1 MIQYAEIKPTVY
13 VETSVVSYLT
23 SRPSNDA
30 VISSRQQATRH
41 LWDEYSDYFE
51 FIVSDLVVTE
61 IKRGDESVVQ
71 QRIKTVSNLTTLQ
84 TTSTSN
90 KVAQLLIDFGAL
102 PAKAWTDAQHISI
115 ATVNSLD
122 YLISWNFKHIVNET
136 VRYILTKSVETQV
149 IHLQTCIHLLHLL
162 RISK

>member
-1 MIQYAEIKPTVY
+1 MKNYASIKPTVY

-23 SRPSNDA
+23 SRLSDN
-30 VISSRQQATRH
+30 VLKLSRQQATRH
-41 LWDEYSDYFE
+41 LWGEYSDYFE

-61 IKRGDESVVQ
+61 IERGDESEVQ
-71 QRIKTVSNLTTLQ
+71 QRIRTVVNLTTLQ

-90 KVAQLLIDFGAL
+90 RLAQLLIDFGAL
-102 PAKAWTDAQHISI
+102 PEKAWTDAQHISI

-136 VRYILTKSVETQV
+136 RRGYIDKV
-149 IHLQTCIHLLHLL
+149 C
-162 RISK
+162 